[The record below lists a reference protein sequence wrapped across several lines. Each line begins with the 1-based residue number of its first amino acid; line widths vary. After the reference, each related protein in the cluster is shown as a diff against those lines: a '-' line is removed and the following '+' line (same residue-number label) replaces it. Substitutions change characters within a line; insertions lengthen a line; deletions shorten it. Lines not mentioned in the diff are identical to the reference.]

1 MKTKRVT
8 RLLLGAVAAT
18 AMMGVAT
25 TASAMSFKASGQ
37 VDRAIIAA
45 DNGESSDVGFVDN
58 TGSNTRFRFTGDQAF
73 DNGYHVGFLYEIG
86 LGNHTSYGWDI
97 NQNGNATNG
106 NFYDARHADL
116 YVSGN
121 FGKLSLGKG
130 SPAGDGTSETD
141 FSGTAFLGGGIDFID
156 SGGGITFVT
165 DTATPASSGVK
176 VGNVF
181 SEFDQGRANRLR
193 YDTQS
198 MGGAVL
204 SASVSEGG
212 AYSAAARY
220 GSKMDDGTKVG
231 IAVSYEDSMNH
242 GAPADPLGHT
252 TTGGGDR
259 TQTYGGSAAILL
271 PGGINFA
278 ATYKQRKLVYAA
290 PGAEDT
296 ASTAFFGVGYRTGQH
311 NVQVNW
317 GETKDMAAGATFMK
331 GTPGVF
337 TATGSKADQI
347 GLAYVYDW
355 TSSVQLYASYHNYQL
370 DLDGR
375 SDNQDI
381 NMVFIG
387 SRIKFL

>member
-25 TASAMSFKASGQ
+25 TASAMSFKVSGQ

-58 TGSNTRFRFTGDQAF
+58 SGSNTRFRFTGDQAF
-73 DNGYHVGFLYEIG
+73 DNGYHVGFKYEIG
-86 LGNHTSYGWDI
+86 LGTNSSYGWDI
-97 NQNGNATNG
+97 NQNTTHGD
-106 NFYDARHADL
+106 YLDSRHADL

-156 SGGGITFVT
+156 SGGGISFVS
-165 DTATPASSGVK
+165 DAASPAAVTK
-176 VGNVF
+176 VGKVF
-181 SEFDQGRANRLR
+181 SEFDVGRANRLR

-212 AYSAAARY
+212 AYSVAARF

-231 IAVSYEDSMNH
+231 VAVSYEDSMNN
-242 GAPADPLGHT
+242 GDLMDPVGNST
-252 TTGGGDR
+252 AGTPYFDATTGTTKFTKDGAR
-259 TQTYGGSAAILL
+259 YQTYGGSAAVLL
-271 PGGINFA
+271 PSGINFA
-278 ATYKQRKLVYAA
+278 ATYKQRKDVYAA
-290 PGAEDT
+290 AGNEDT

-317 GETKDMAAGATFMK
+317 GETKDM
-331 GTPGVF
+331 V
-337 TATGSKADQI
+337 ATGSKADQI

-370 DLDGR
+370 DLDG
-375 SDNQDI
+375 SANDLQDI